1 MTTPSDRRRKPERRL
16 LKNRRSGR
24 DQRTGERRETV
35 APVQLERRSR
45 PDRRQGTERRR
56 PGDRRTWLD
65 RRVSQE
71 TVGEL
76 IRNALQLLAAVA
88 DSGSLDDEVRRD
100 LDAAMFRLRFALDRL
115 ESDEA

>member
-1 MTTPSDRRRKPERRL
+1 MPSDRRRKPERRVL
-16 LKNRRSGR
+16 PNRRR
-24 DQRTGERRETV
+24 LDQRTGERRETV

-76 IRNALQLLAAVA
+76 IRNALQLLADVA
-88 DSGSLDDEVRRD
+88 DAGSLDDEVRRD

-115 ESDEA
+115 ESDED